1 MTVSI
6 MSDELMEEL
15 QRLRDEN
22 EMLRGLLVT
31 RISEEERFA
40 DYLEE
45 KRRLDRDARDALDEK
60 MVQYMHRR
68 GQLLVDLE
76 VRDDV
81 L

>member
-6 MSDELMEEL
+6 MSDELMGEL

-45 KRRLDRDARDALDEK
+45 KRRLDRDARDELSEK
-60 MVQYMHRR
+60 MVAYMAER
-68 GQLLVDLE
+68 GRLLVELG